1 MARRA
6 QARLV
11 ALAAAGV
18 IAVAVP
24 GASAQTAAGHQ
35 PTAQPPPTQQPPT
48 QQPPTQRPTSQ
59 QPPAQQAAPQQ
70 PLAPPPA
77 TLTLNEAFTRAL
89 DANRTIAA
97 SRLARPIDVAGVS
110 AAGQRPNPEV
120 NVEFDH
126 PETPHWAFMGSIPI
140 DISNKRQRRI
150 DVANATLAVTDA
162 ETARVA
168 ADVRANV
175 RRAYYQ
181 VVAAS
186 RRVDITQE
194 LETIATRAR
203 DAAQERFQAGA
214 APRLEAL
221 QAGLALAQAQNETN
235 AARGELTAS
244 RVELNALL
252 AFPPNA
258 APALSDPL
266 EGGTLPTETSVTQQ
280 TLASNAEL
288 QVLQKEIDEARSR
301 VSLAQAMRRPDPTV
315 SGSVTYDSPP
325 DFTWGWRAAGTIALP
340 IFTTGKPEVAMA
352 QATLNRAIA
361 DHDAR
366 AAQITGDVAAA
377 FARAAAARQTF
388 DRYQN
393 EILPESLQVESMAEE
408 SYRSG
413 QTGLPAYLQA
423 VQTARDIRQRALQ
436 AGLDYQL
443 ALADLERAMGTP
455 LR

>member
-1 MARRA
+1 MVRRA
-6 QARLV
+6 LPRLA
-11 ALAAAGV
+11 ALAAAGA
-18 IAVAVP
+18 IAVAAP
-24 GASAQTAAGHQ
+24 AASAQTAIV
-35 PTAQPPPTQQPPT
+35 TLQQPVL
-48 QQPPTQRPTSQ
+48 QQASAQ
-59 QPPAQQAAPQQ
+59 QPPAQQPVAPQQPPAQQPPAQQ

-77 TLTLNEAFTRAL
+77 TLSLNDAFVRAL

-97 SRLARPIDVAGVS
+97 SRLARPIDVAGVA
-110 AAGQRPNPEV
+110 AAGQRANPEA
-120 NVEFDH
+120 NVEYDH
-126 PETPHWAFMGSIPI
+126 PETPHWAFTGSIPL
-140 DISNKRQRRI
+140 DLNNKRQRRI

-168 ADVRANV
+168 ADVRAEV
-175 RRAYYQ
+175 RRAYYE

-194 LETIATRAR
+194 LENIATRAR

-235 AARGELTAS
+235 AARGELTAA

-252 AFPPNA
+252 AFPANA
-258 APALSDPL
+258 APTLSDPL
-266 EGGTLPTETSVTQQ
+266 EGGSLPAETAVTQQ

-288 QVLQKEIDEARSR
+288 QVLQKQIDEARSR

-315 SGSVTYDSPP
+315 SGAFTYDSPP
-325 DFTWGWRAAGTIALP
+325 DFTYGWRAAGTIALP

-352 QATLNRAIA
+352 QGTLNQAIA

-377 FARAAAARQTF
+377 FARAAAARQAF

-393 EILPESLQVESMAEE
+393 DILPASLQVESMAEE

-436 AGLDYQL
+436 VGLDYQM
-443 ALADLERAMGTP
+443 ALADLEKAMGTP